1 MAIRTGTQKR
11 REDILSLLTT
21 GSWTISRL
29 AEELETSESTIRR
42 DLREMSESGEVIRT
56 IGGATAAGYVE
67 PPLGQRM
74 EANAEA
80 KDVIAAAAM
89 DYLGAGGV
97 RTVFLD
103 AGSTTVRV
111 AQRLRER
118 QDLTVYTR
126 GIEIAQTLA
135 HPTGPEVIMVG
146 GRVSAKSH
154 GTTGAFSDHAL
165 SRIHVDVALLGADA
179 VDKAK
184 GLGEPTL
191 EEARTKELIAER
203 AHTVVVLADS
213 SKAGRQV
220 AAWAPMPKGW
230 AWIDEDGVH
239 LQK

>member
-1 MAIRTGTQKR
+1 MAIRTRTQKR
-11 REDILSLLTT
+11 RDDIQSLLAT
-21 GSWTISRL
+21 GSWTIGRL
-29 AEELETSESTIRR
+29 ATELNTSESTIRR
-42 DLREMSESGEVIRT
+42 DLREMSVTGEVIRT
-56 IGGATAAGYVE
+56 IGGATAAGYIE

-80 KDVIAAAAM
+80 KDTIATAAM
-89 DYLGAGGV
+89 DYLGDQSV

-111 AQRLRER
+111 AQRIRER

-126 GIEIAQTLA
+126 GLEVAQTLA

-165 SRIHVDVALLGADA
+165 SRIHVDLALLGADA
-179 VDKAK
+179 VDTTR

-191 EEARTKELIAER
+191 DEARTKELISDHAR
-203 AHTVVVLADS
+203 MVVVLADS
-213 SKAGRQV
+213 SKAARQV
-220 AAWAPMPKGW
+220 AAWAPLPNGW
-230 AWIDEDGVH
+230 VWIDEHGPH
-239 LQK
+239 TQR